1 VLGRRALRV
10 SGKDVLAAL
19 RRLGYAPVE
28 VRGSHH
34 YLRHPERGGLV
45 TVSIHGTSPLKPKT
59 LKSVL
64 NQAGLT
70 EDELRE
76 EL

>member
-1 VLGRRALRV
+1 MSKRGLRV
-10 SGKDVLAAL
+10 SGKDVVAAL
-19 RRLGYAPVE
+19 RRLGYDLIE

-45 TVSIHGTSPLKPKT
+45 TVSVHGTAPLKPKT

-64 NQAGLT
+64 TQAGLT

-76 EL
+76 VL

>member
-1 VLGRRALRV
+1 MTKRALRAT
-10 SGKDVLAAL
+10 GKDVVAAL
-19 RRLGYAPVE
+19 RRLGYALE
-28 VRGSHH
+28 DIRGSHH
-34 YLRHPERGGLV
+34 YLRHPERGGRV
-45 TVSIHGTSPLKPKT
+45 TVPVHGTEVLLPKT

-64 NQAGLT
+64 AQAGLT